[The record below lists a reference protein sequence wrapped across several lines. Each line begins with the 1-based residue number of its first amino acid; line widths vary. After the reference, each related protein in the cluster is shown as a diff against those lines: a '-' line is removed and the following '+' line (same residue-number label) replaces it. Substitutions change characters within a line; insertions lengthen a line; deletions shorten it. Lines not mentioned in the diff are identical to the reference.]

1 MRAPLPSLSLS
12 KPTFPAPPGTPTQR
26 RADSPTCL
34 FSTVWLCWWPGW
46 TLPSQGAQYNRRGH
60 TRVCMPAKGGPWA
73 RGPLPACSAWP
84 HPTRDR
90 TRKAGLP
97 GQPPDFPAQG
107 AHCLGA
113 TGQGPAPCRQRG
125 GRSPGRD
132 GGGFP
137 DIRSP
142 LKREG
147 VREEGG
153 GDARRAYIP
162 PWARSSLPDQYGGQS

>member
-12 KPTFPAPPGTPTQR
+12 EPTFPAPPGTPTQR

-34 FSTVWLCWWPGW
+34 FSMVWLCRRPGW

-73 RGPLPACSAWP
+73 RGPLPACSAWS

-97 GQPPDFPAQG
+97 GQPPDFPAQS